1 MKRYFTILSALLI
14 LGSCSKDVVTAEEQL
29 AIDIKLIEDYLKSK
43 NITAEK
49 TIDGV
54 YYVIENPGGEVKP
67 KITNTLTVTYKGYF
81 LDGIIFDSGEK
92 AVFPLSVTIQG
103 WQIGMPKF
111 GKGGKGKLF
120 IPSKW
125 AYGASAQPGRSN
137 AVLAF
142 DIEVFD
148 F

>member
-1 MKRYFTILSALLI
+1 MKSYFVVLCALFT
-14 LGSCSKDVVTAEEQL
+14 LGSCSKDVVTVEEQFT
-29 AIDIKLIEDYLKSK
+29 IDSQLIEDYLKSK

-49 TIDGV
+49 TFDGV
-54 YYVIENPGGEVKP
+54 YYVIENSGGDIKP

-81 LDGIIFDSGEK
+81 LDGVIFDSAEK

-120 IPSKW
+120 SPSKW
-125 AYGASAQPGRSN
+125 AYGTSAQPGRSN
-137 AVLAF
+137 AVLVF
-142 DIEVFD
+142 DIEIFD